1 MVQFFNLDWNI
12 EMTFRTVI
20 RFVVGL
26 IFCAQLH
33 DPVLAEEFDVIYLGG
48 QSNMEGF
55 GYVKELPS
63 ELGQEIPDCYIFHAH
78 ASLDQQPVGG
88 VGRWSPLKPGHGVG
102 FTSDGTTN
110 NYSDRFG
117 VELSVAA
124 ELRRL
129 RPDRKIA
136 IIKYARNGSSIH
148 KDAAGSWGCWEPDYM
163 AKTGEH
169 SNINQYDHFL
179 ATIRHAMTNA
189 DVDQDGTIDK
199 LNPIG
204 ILWMQGES
212 DAMYSV
218 EIAEQ
223 YSANLKR
230 LMDLMR
236 ASLREDDLPVVIGR
250 ISDSGA
256 KSDKKIWKNGEIVRS
271 GQAAFVDNDSA
282 ARLVTTTDTYGYS
295 DPYHYDSAGYID
307 LGREFAK
314 NLSELN

>member
-1 MVQFFNLDWNI
+1 MS
-12 EMTFRTVI
+12 FRTLLFIQALSVSLLAAAI
-20 RFVVGL
+20 DP
-26 IFCAQLH
+26 AQ
-33 DPVLAEEFDVIYLGG
+33 AEEFDVIFLGG

-55 GYVKELPS
+55 GYVKELPA
-63 ELGQEIPDCYIFHAH
+63 ELGPEIPGCYIFHTH
-78 ASLDQQPVGG
+78 ASLDQQPVRG

-102 FTSDGTTN
+102 FTSDGITN
-110 NYSDRFG
+110 SYSDRFG
-117 VELSVAA
+117 VELSVAV

-148 KDAAGSWGCWEPDYM
+148 QGAASSWGCWEPDFL
-163 AKTGEH
+163 AATGEQR
-169 SNINQYDHFL
+169 NINQYDHFL
-179 ATIRHAMTNA
+179 ATIRHATTNA
-189 DVDQDGTIDK
+189 DVDQDGTIDT

-212 DAMYSV
+212 DAMHSV

-236 ASLREDDLPVVIGR
+236 AALREDDLPVVIGR
-250 ISDSGA
+250 ISDSGI
-256 KSDKKIWKNGEIVRS
+256 KDNKRIWTHGEIVRAR
-271 GQAAFVDNDSA
+271 QAEFVDNDPA
-282 ARLVTTTDTYGYS
+282 ARFVTTTDTYGYS

-314 NLSELN
+314 KLHELQ

>member
-1 MVQFFNLDWNI
+1 MNL
-12 EMTFRTVI
+12 RTTIYLVI
-20 RFVVGL
+20 MAMSL
-26 IFCAQLH
+26 
-33 DPVLAEEFDVIYLGG
+33 LATTPNWTHAEDFDVIFLGG

-55 GYVKELPS
+55 GYVKELPE
-63 ELGQEIPDCYIFHAH
+63 ELGQEIPGCYIFHAH
-78 ASLDQQPVGG
+78 ASLDQQPIGG
-88 VGRWSPLKPGHGVG
+88 KGRWSPLKPGHGVG
-102 FTSDGTTN
+102 FTSDGSTN

-148 KDAAGSWGCWEPDYM
+148 QGAAGSWGCWEPDFL
-163 AKTGEH
+163 APAGEH
-169 SNINQYDHFL
+169 RHINQYDHFL
-179 ATIRHAMTNA
+179 ATIRNA
-189 DVDQDGTIDK
+189 TTSADIDQDGTIDT

-218 EIAEQ
+218 EIAQQ
-223 YSANLKR
+223 YDANLKR

-250 ISDSGA
+250 ISDSA
-256 KSDKKIWKNGEIVRS
+256 IKDNKKIWTHGEIVRT
-271 GQAAFVDNDSA
+271 GQASFVEKDPA
-282 ARLVTTTDTYGYS
+282 ARLVTTTDSYGYS

-307 LGREFAK
+307 LGSQFAK
-314 NLSELN
+314 SLNELN

>member
-1 MVQFFNLDWNI
+1 MS
-12 EMTFRTVI
+12 FRT
-20 RFVVGL
+20 RLL
-26 IFCAQLH
+26 IQAFSLAILAAAI
-33 DPVLAEEFDVIYLGG
+33 DPVQAEEFDVIFLGG

-55 GYVKELPS
+55 GYVKELPA
-63 ELGQEIPDCYIFHAH
+63 ELGQEIPGCYIFHTH
-78 ASLDQQPVGG
+78 ASLDQQPVRG
-88 VGRWSPLKPGHGVG
+88 VGRWSPLQPGHGVG

-110 NYSDRFG
+110 SYSDRFG

-148 KDAAGSWGCWEPDYM
+148 QNAASSWGCWEPDFL
-163 AKTGEH
+163 AATGEQR
-169 SNINQYDHFL
+169 NINQYDHFL
-179 ATIRHAMTNA
+179 ATIRHATTNA
-189 DVDQDGTIDK
+189 DVDQDGTIDT

-212 DAMYSV
+212 DAMHSV

-236 ASLREDDLPVVIGR
+236 AALREDDLPVVIGR
-250 ISDSGA
+250 ISDSGI
-256 KSDKKIWKNGEIVRS
+256 KDNKRIWTHGEIVRAR
-271 GQAAFVDNDSA
+271 QAEFVDNDPA

-314 NLSELN
+314 KLHELQ

>member
-1 MVQFFNLDWNI
+1 
-12 EMTFRTVI
+12 MTFRIAV
-20 RFVVGL
+20 RLAVGFL
-26 IFCAQLH
+26 IFAQVHGL
-33 DPVLAEEFDVIYLGG
+33 VLAEDFDVIFLGG

-55 GYVKELPS
+55 GFVKELPT
-63 ELGQEIPDCYIFHAH
+63 ELGQEIPDSYIFHAN
-78 ASLDQQPVGG
+78 ASLDQHPIGG
-88 VGRWSPLKPGHGVG
+88 LGIWSPLKPGHGVG
-102 FTSDGTTN
+102 FTSDGKAN
-110 NYSDRFG
+110 NHSDRFG
-117 VELSVAA
+117 VELSLAA

-129 RPDRKIA
+129 RPGRKIA

-148 KDAAGSWGCWEPDYM
+148 QDAAAAWGCWEPDFL
-163 AKTGEH
+163 AKSGEH
-169 SNINQYDHFL
+169 RNINQYDHFL
-179 ATIRHAMTNA
+179 ATIKNAMTNA
-189 DVDQDGTIDK
+189 DVDQDGTIDA

-223 YSANLKR
+223 YPANLKR

-256 KSDKKIWKNGEIVRS
+256 KTNKRIWTHGEILRA
-271 GQAAFVDNDSA
+271 GQAAFVANDPA
-282 ARLVTTTDTYGYS
+282 ARLVTSTDNYGYS

-314 NLSELN
+314 KLQEMQ